1 MQTISPPDPMRWSWA
16 AVPGRSVDAGLRELT
31 AAVAFGGGT
40 DEATFA
46 DLVEEV
52 LVAGLEPVAV
62 VARDHLRS
70 HEFGGGGRGRR
81 GCRGMPGGAAAVE
94 PGAGAVDGMSS
105 KVEGAKRSAA
115 ARRKGAVDAAFG
127 WALHDVTPGE
137 IAG

>member
-31 AAVAFGGGT
+31 AAVAFEGGT

-52 LVAGLEPVAV
+52 LVAGPEPVAV

-70 HEFGGGGRGRR
+70 HESE
-81 GCRGMPGGAAAVE
+81 AAAEAVE
-94 PGAGAVDGMSS
+94 GAGACLVAPPPWSRR
-105 KVEGAKRSAA
+105 RSM
-115 ARRKGAVDAAFG
+115 G
-127 WALHDVTPGE
+127 
-137 IAG
+137 